1 MIISYKKR
9 SINFNLVYGLFHMVL
24 AFIMMYVEEHLLMT
38 YFWMAFSVLCIIN
51 YYFQK
56 TYQYLS
62 IENGII
68 KINEPF
74 GKKLKLSEIQKIK
87 KNSRRLYPQNGTQR
101 IDHQHPDHRTQ
112 VPYPSQF
119 RIGKTKR
126 SLVLNRVIRLSL
138 PVKIKTYFMKNNLM
152 IQIFFKQGWMVILLS
167 KRSDCLF

>member
-9 SINFNLVYGLFHMVL
+9 SINFNLVYGLLHMVL
-24 AFIMMYVEEHLLMT
+24 AFIMMYLEGHLWIS

-87 KNSRRLYPQNGTQR
+87 KIAGDYIL
-101 IDHQHPDHRTQ
+101 
-112 VPYPSQF
+112 
-119 RIGKTKR
+119 KTGHKE
-126 SLVLNRVIRLSL
+126 LTIN
-138 PVKIKTYFMKNNLM
+138 
-152 IQIFFKQGWMVILLS
+152 IQIIEPKSLILLNS
-167 KRSDCLF
+167 ELEKLNAVWY

>member
-24 AFIMMYVEEHLLMT
+24 AFNMMYVEEHLLMT

-68 KINEPF
+68 KIIEPF

-87 KNSRRLYPQNGTQR
+87 KIAGDYILKTGHKELTINTQ
-101 IDHQHPDHRTQ
+101 IIEP
-112 VPYPSQF
+112 
-119 RIGKTKR
+119 K
-126 SLVLNRVIRLSL
+126 SL
-138 PVKIKTYFMKNNLM
+138 
-152 IQIFFKQGWMVILLS
+152 ILLNS
-167 KRSDCLF
+167 ELEKLNAVWY

>member
-9 SINFNLVYGLFHMVL
+9 SININLVYGLFHMVL

-87 KNSRRLYPQNGTQR
+87 KIAGDYILKTGHKELTINTQIIEPKSLNLLNSELE
-101 IDHQHPDHRTQ
+101 
-112 VPYPSQF
+112 
-119 RIGKTKR
+119 K
-126 SLVLNRVIRLSL
+126 LNAVW
-138 PVKIKTYFMKNNLM
+138 Y
-152 IQIFFKQGWMVILLS
+152 
-167 KRSDCLF
+167 

>member
-1 MIISYKKR
+1 M
-9 SINFNLVYGLFHMVL
+9 VYGLFHMVL
-24 AFIMMYVEEHLLMT
+24 AFIMMYLEGHLWIS

-87 KNSRRLYPQNGTQR
+87 KIAGDYILKTDHKELTINTQL
-101 IDHQHPDHRTQ
+101 IEP
-112 VPYPSQF
+112 
-119 RIGKTKR
+119 K
-126 SLVLNRVIRLSL
+126 SL
-138 PVKIKTYFMKNNLM
+138 
-152 IQIFFKQGWMVILLS
+152 ILLNS
-167 KRSDCLF
+167 ELEKLNAVWY

>member
-9 SINFNLVYGLFHMVL
+9 SINFNLVYGLFNMVL
-24 AFIMMYVEEHLLMT
+24 AFIMMYLEGHLWIS

-74 GKKLKLSEIQKIK
+74 GKKLKLSEIQEIK
-87 KNSRRLYPQNGTQR
+87 KLQEIISSKRIKK
-101 IDHQHPDHRTQ
+101 IDHQHPAHGTQ
-112 VPYPSQF
+112 ISYPSQF
-119 RIGKTKR
+119 RIGKTKP
-126 SLVLNRVIRLSL
+126 SLVLNHTI
-138 PVKIKTYFMKNNLM
+138 
-152 IQIFFKQGWMVILLS
+152 
-167 KRSDCLF
+167 

>member
-1 MIISYKKR
+1 MITSYKKR
-9 SINFNLVYGLFHMVL
+9 SINFNLVYRLFHIVL

-74 GKKLKLSEIQKIK
+74 GKKLKLYEIQKIK
-87 KNSRRLYPQNGTQR
+87 KNPGDYILKTGHKELTINTQ
-101 IDHQHPDHRTQ
+101 IIKP
-112 VPYPSQF
+112 
-119 RIGKTKR
+119 K
-126 SLVLNRVIRLSL
+126 SL
-138 PVKIKTYFMKNNLM
+138 
-152 IQIFFKQGWMVILLS
+152 ILLNS
-167 KRSDCLF
+167 ELEKLNAVWY

>member
-1 MIISYKKR
+1 MIISYKKK
-9 SINFNLVYGLFHMVL
+9 SINFNLFYALFHMVL
-24 AFIMMYVEEHLLMT
+24 AFIMMYLEGHLWIS

-87 KNSRRLYPQNGTQR
+87 KIAGDYILKTDHKELTINTQF
-101 IDHQHPDHRTQ
+101 IEP
-112 VPYPSQF
+112 
-119 RIGKTKR
+119 K
-126 SLVLNRVIRLSL
+126 SL
-138 PVKIKTYFMKNNLM
+138 
-152 IQIFFKQGWMVILLS
+152 ILLNS
-167 KRSDCLF
+167 ELEKLNAVWY

>member
-1 MIISYKKR
+1 MIISYKKK
-9 SINFNLVYGLFHMVL
+9 SINFNLVYALFHMVL
-24 AFIMMYVEEHLLMT
+24 AFIMMYLEGHLWIS

-87 KNSRRLYPQNGTQR
+87 KIAGDYILKTDHKELTINTQF
-101 IDHQHPDHRTQ
+101 IEP
-112 VPYPSQF
+112 
-119 RIGKTKR
+119 K
-126 SLVLNRVIRLSL
+126 SL
-138 PVKIKTYFMKNNLM
+138 
-152 IQIFFKQGWMVILLS
+152 ILLNS
-167 KRSDCLF
+167 ELEKLNAVWY

>member
-1 MIISYKKR
+1 MITSYKKR
-9 SINFNLVYGLFHMVL
+9 SINFNLVYGLFHIVL

-87 KNSRRLYPQNGTQR
+87 KIPGDYILKTGHKELTINTQ
-101 IDHQHPDHRTQ
+101 ITEP
-112 VPYPSQF
+112 
-119 RIGKTKR
+119 K
-126 SLVLNRVIRLSL
+126 SL
-138 PVKIKTYFMKNNLM
+138 
-152 IQIFFKQGWMVILLS
+152 ILLNS
-167 KRSDCLF
+167 ELEKLNAVWY